1 MDSNNNNIY
10 TQIVKYTGIFGS
22 IQGISVMT
30 GVIRNKITALL
41 LGTMGMGMMS
51 LLNSTVIFLSQAT
64 SMGLAYSGVREIAS
78 CKERGDQAGIE

>member
-41 LGTMGMGMMS
+41 LGTMGMDDVAAQFYGHI
-51 LLNSTVIFLSQAT
+51 LIT
-64 SMGLAYSGVREIAS
+64 SYKYGTCV
-78 CKERGDQAGIE
+78 